1 MKKMTAEWV
10 RKAEADEGMAKTL
23 AAAKTP
29 FYDGICYH
37 CQQAAEKFLKS
48 LLQELSLEVPRT
60 HELTDLMGL
69 LLPHH
74 PALHS
79 HRRGFDFLTRFAVNP
94 RYPGFRASKTQARS
108 AMRWEKRVGDACR
121 DLLGI
126 PLPEKH
132 KRN

>member
-10 RKAEADEGMAKTL
+10 RKAEADEGMARAL
-23 AAAKTP
+23 AAAGTP

-37 CQQAAEKFLKS
+37 CQQAAEKFLKAI
-48 LLQELSLEVPRT
+48 LQELSLKIPRT

-74 PALHS
+74 SSLRS
-79 HRRGFDFLTRFAVNP
+79 LRRGLDFLTRFAVNP
-94 RYPGFRASKTQARS
+94 RYPGFNASKKQAQA

-121 DLLGI
+121 ALLGI
-126 PLPEKH
+126 PLPAKSR
-132 KRN
+132 K